1 MKAGRARGV
10 ASTRQGQRREG
21 PLTVFIHIPKTAG
34 STFAAVLRDNFAGG
48 VHNLGN
54 VYMGSGGF
62 HPRTL
67 GRLRDAPALR
77 TRGIEV
83 LTGHLPFAVRERLAA
98 DTRYITFLRD
108 PIERTLSQYHG
119 LLKPNRRRSLPGDG
133 SLEAVLSDGEVIF
146 DNLQTRMLSDVAE
159 PCDVDDRML
168 EQAKHNLR
176 SGFTAFGLAERFDES
191 LVLFKRLLGL
201 RTIVYVQ
208 RRVSTRPRGSE
219 VPEESV
225 RIAERFNRFD
235 AELYRWARD
244 TFEQSVADED
254 IDFAA
259 DVAAL
264 RAARGGDMSP
274 APPEA
279 VDRGELWE
287 LLVRTRCEL
296 LVERREL
303 ARSAPATDREV
314 RDLLAMLHK
323 DVAGLGKRAPERPS
337 GKANARGRRPDRL
350 AARAAEVAALAADAA
365 TRLEEVNER
374 IRAIDGAGSEGASS
388 ETVRLRREAAQ
399 LGRRIEQLTSRAAHL
414 QEKLRRLSGG
424 EGQGAA
430 AAGG

>member
-10 ASTRQGQRREG
+10 ASTPQRREG
-21 PLTVFIHIPKTAG
+21 PLKVFIHIPKTAG

-62 HPRTL
+62 HPRAL

-77 TRGIEV
+77 TRGIDV

-98 DTRYITFLRD
+98 DTLYITFLRD
-108 PIERTLSQYHG
+108 PVERTLSQYHG

-133 SLEAVLSDGEVIF
+133 SLEAVLSDGEVIY

-159 PCDVDDRML
+159 PGDVDDRML

-244 TFEQSVADED
+244 TFAQSVADEE

-287 LLVRTRCEL
+287 LLV
-296 LVERREL
+296 ERREL
-303 ARSAPATDREV
+303 ARSAAATDREV

-323 DVAGLGKRAPERPS
+323 DVAGLGKRVPERPS

-365 TRLEEVNER
+365 TRLQEVNER
-374 IRAIDGAGSEGASS
+374 IQAIDGAGAEGASS
-388 ETVRLRREAAQ
+388 ETVQLRREAAQ

-414 QEKLRRLSGG
+414 QERLRRLSAG
-424 EGQGAA
+424 EGEGAA